1 VFSSAGFHSRVYQM
15 TFLERTVIRSEHQ
28 VSSGFWTVNSGKQEL
43 VPRCRL
49 HETNKLVLLW
59 WQF

>member
-1 VFSSAGFHSRVYQM
+1 M